1 MIEGS
6 SERGRDGCLHLIA
19 YSMTHNSL
27 ARLPE
32 SLRLMEWQGLE
43 PRVLAQRSLEF
54 RSFINR
60 DWLDELTARG
70 LYTVRD
76 GRAYETLYV
85 VEATFTAR

>member
-1 MIEGS
+1 
-6 SERGRDGCLHLIA
+6 
-19 YSMTHNSL
+19 MTHNSL

>member
-1 MIEGS
+1 
-6 SERGRDGCLHLIA
+6 
-19 YSMTHNSL
+19 MTHNSL

-85 VEATFTAR
+85 VEATLLCTSWKPPLPLGKCSVPPGPPE